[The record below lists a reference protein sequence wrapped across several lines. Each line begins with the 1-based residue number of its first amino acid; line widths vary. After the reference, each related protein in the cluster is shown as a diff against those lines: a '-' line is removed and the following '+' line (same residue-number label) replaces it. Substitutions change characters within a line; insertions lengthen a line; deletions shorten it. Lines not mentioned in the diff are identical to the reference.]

1 MILISKDYHT
11 AVEIRMVKLVET
23 RAGFSIVTFCGNEQN
38 VAEMARYDNEDAA
51 EDAYLDILEDWQ
63 RGCACHDMQHAE
75 TRR

>member
-11 AVEIRMVKLVET
+11 AVDIRMVKLVET
-23 RAGFSIVTFCGNEQN
+23 RVGFSIWAFSGDEQTG
-38 VAEMARYDNEDAA
+38 AEMARYDNEDAA
-51 EDAYLDILEDWQ
+51 EDAYLDNLEDWQ